1 MIRFNTPTIDRH
13 DLESVLYCMITD
25 DLTPGAY
32 MKEFR
37 TMLSRILGLHTVVV
51 FNNYLQSLESA
62 FRLIGAESGEEII
75 LSSFARYRILHAAV
89 SYGLKPVLVDI
100 EEESLL
106 PSLEQ
111 VEARL
116 TEKTAGILIQQ
127 LFGIPQD
134 LIPYASYRVP
144 LVEDLDGAL
153 CSSINGTMIGSY
165 GSMVTLNLNDDAV
178 ITTGNGGMVASK
190 DSKLKKLYAEYAEGG
205 ASLDYLMSDFN
216 ASLGISQLKKLK
228 KSNEKRIQIGQYYD
242 RAVLGSGCSLV
253 GRDDGQELAYSSYP
267 VLTRTPFEDC
277 RRFFK
282 EHGIPVQRG
291 IEEPLHRRLGL
302 PPEDFPRTEEMF
314 SRIIL
319 LPIYPTLD
327 REMVEKVA
335 MGIRTI
341 L

>member
-1 MIRFNTPTIDRH
+1 MIRFNTPTIDRQ
-13 DLESVLYCMITD
+13 DLESVLNCMITD
-25 DLTPGAY
+25 DLTPGEY

-37 TMLSRILGLHTVVV
+37 TMLSRILGLHTAVV

-62 FRLIGAESGEEII
+62 FRLIGAESGDEII
-75 LSSFARYRILHAAV
+75 LSSFSRHRILHAAI
-89 SYGLKPVLVDI
+89 SYGMKPVLVDI
-100 EEESLL
+100 EEDSLL

-111 VEARL
+111 IEARL
-116 TEKTAGILIQQ
+116 TERTACVVVQQ
-127 LFGIPQD
+127 LFGIPHD
-134 LIPYASYRVP
+134 LSPYASHRAP

-153 CSSINGTMIGSY
+153 CSRINGSMIGSF
-165 GSMVTLNLNDDAV
+165 GSLVTLNLNDDAV
-178 ITTGNGGMVASK
+178 ITTGNGGMVASN
-190 DSKLKKLYAEYAEGG
+190 DSKLKKLYEEYVGGG
-205 ASLDYLMSDFN
+205 AALDYLMSDFN

-228 KSNEKRIQIGQYYD
+228 KSSERRIQIGEYYD

-267 VLTRTPFEDC
+267 VLTSTPFEDC

-282 EHGIPVQRG
+282 DHGIPVQRG

-302 PPEDFPRTEEMF
+302 PPEDFARTEEMF
-314 SRIIL
+314 SRIVL

-327 REMVEKVA
+327 RNMVEKVA